1 LKVHLIEGSESTL
14 NNMSDLARKSSQ
26 KYLGKMGVRLKTGV
40 FVNDYDGNV
49 LKLSNGETIKSK
61 SVIWAAGVTG
71 NVINGLEKSVHLTN
85 RYIVNRINEMKGY
98 KNIFAIGDVAYMETP
113 RYPNGHPQV
122 ANVAINQGIT
132 LAKNLKALETGKKTK
147 EYEYKDLGMMATIGR
162 NKAVV
167 DLPFMKFKGYF
178 AWFVWMF
185 LHLMLI
191 LSVRNKLIIFIN
203 WLWNYLSKNSSL
215 RLILKEIEDN
225 NNSDN

>member
-113 RYPNGHPQV
+113 RYPIH
-122 ANVAINQGIT
+122 
-132 LAKNLKALETGKKTK
+132 
-147 EYEYKDLGMMATIGR
+147 
-162 NKAVV
+162 
-167 DLPFMKFKGYF
+167 
-178 AWFVWMF
+178 
-185 LHLMLI
+185 
-191 LSVRNKLIIFIN
+191 
-203 WLWNYLSKNSSL
+203 
-215 RLILKEIEDN
+215 
-225 NNSDN
+225 

>member
-98 KNIFAIGDVAYMETP
+98 
-113 RYPNGHPQV
+113 
-122 ANVAINQGIT
+122 
-132 LAKNLKALETGKKTK
+132 
-147 EYEYKDLGMMATIGR
+147 
-162 NKAVV
+162 
-167 DLPFMKFKGYF
+167 F